1 MRLTLRTLLA
11 YLDNTLDPTDAESLR
26 VKVAESSFAGQLVQ
40 RIRTN
45 LAKPNLSAPA
55 PDAVGPIEEANVI
68 SEYLDSTLS
77 AEQISEI
84 ERACLESDQQLAEA
98 AACHQILTL
107 VLGKTAEVSPELRQR
122 IYALPDR
129 DIADLA
135 TAGSFSSVAL
145 PDAEPTQVS
154 PQPVS
159 DIEVPTGDQ
168 QSELDAIHEAA
179 TQSNTAHP
187 GGVVQPVG
195 PGDSGVSDAPTRIRQ
210 SDALEVRRRDA
221 MMHTGRPRSALEAA
235 QMYGGSIRT
244 SRIAPWLV
252 SLALAAVLLFAL
264 VRIFEPLV
272 NRSTVADADLGP
284 TWTDLQTDDSPS
296 PVEPITEPSKEIEVS
311 ASDAPAMVPVGTPG
325 REMTPDAESRSGT
338 SPTEN
343 LPASSTLPAPVGNAT
358 PEAPS
363 AESDPMAPPAPASV
377 GTDSRPGGT
386 SEVMPP
392 PKPQIDSETSV
403 KSDSPIKPD
412 SEVKSD
418 ATAGVTGS
426 PSSPAPRSDV
436 DIPAV
441 TELPAGESP
450 AVADSAT
457 DSTAGDSPSETM
469 AADPDGGAPPTVEE
483 ISDPKVPA
491 ADTAKAAKVAVAK
504 VTTDTA
510 LVFAIGDDET
520 PVQINKDDV
529 IQTQQ
534 SIVCAPTY
542 RVRIDTV
549 DDMAVTLVG
558 PAKVQWTRDGSEKP
572 LLHVDHGRILLE
584 AIKPGA
590 SIDVRINGKS
600 LTLKFPGIESLVA
613 MTMVHF
619 RAPGFDP
626 LKKENHINTVGVFVA
641 QGSVGL
647 SDGENTTDL
656 ATGQRWVQ
664 RGDEPAVTSE
674 SKTPLDWIIPP
685 DPNDQSLE
693 SSAREALL
701 GLMIPDQPV
710 EISLREATMFRR
722 SEAGALAAR
731 TLLALGRP
739 DVFFGGDGMLSQ
751 ADQRSYWSDHYVALQ
766 NAIDRDASTAEQV
779 KQAIERM
786 DQGNAKTLF
795 QLLVGFSQKQ
805 LEEGADALL
814 VRSLDSPSMSV
825 RALALENLRKITGVT
840 LSFRPEQDNAA
851 RRGQAIKKWEAR
863 QRKGDI
869 RWATP

>member
-11 YLDNTLDPTDAESLR
+11 YLDNTLDPSDAESLR
-26 VKVAESSFAGQLVQ
+26 VKVAESGFAGQLVQ

-45 LAKPNLSAPA
+45 LAKSNLSAPA

-129 DIADLA
+129 DIADVA
-135 TAGSFSSVAL
+135 TAGSFSSLAM

-154 PQPVS
+154 PAAES
-159 DIEVPTGDQ
+159 DIEVPAEHS
-168 QSELDAIHEAA
+168 QSELDALHEAA

-221 MMHTGRPRSALEAA
+221 MMTSGRPRSALEAA

-272 NRSTVADADLGP
+272 NRSTVADADSGP
-284 TWTDLQTDDSPS
+284 TWSDLDTNDSPS
-296 PVEPITEPSKEIEVS
+296 FDEPIVEPADEIAVS

-325 REMTPDAESRSGT
+325 RELTPETGDAPAAIET
-338 SPTEN
+338 LPT
-343 LPASSTLPAPVGNAT
+343 PAPLPAPTGTSTTTIPPTTAT
-358 PEAPS
+358 PDVPN
-363 AESDPMAPPAPASV
+363 AEKDPMAPPVPTGGDSDLPSP
-377 GTDSRPGGT
+377 GTG
-386 SEVMPP
+386 EVMPSP
-392 PKPQIDSETSV
+392 ESASETNRDVMAGETGAPSV
-403 KSDSPIKPD
+403 
-412 SEVKSD
+412 
-418 ATAGVTGS
+418 
-426 PSSPAPRSDV
+426 PAPRSDV

-441 TELPAGESP
+441 TEVPAGGSP
-450 AVADSAT
+450 AAT
-457 DSTAGDSPSETM
+457 DVAPSVPETDPETEM
-469 AADPDGGAPPTVEE
+469 TAADTDGATPPTMEE

-491 ADTAKAAKVAVAK
+491 ADADNDTKAAVAK
-504 VTTDTA
+504 VTMDSA

-529 IQTQQ
+529 IETQQ
-534 SIVCAPTY
+534 TIVCAPTY
-542 RVRIDTV
+542 RVRLDTV

-558 PAKVQWTRDGSEKP
+558 PSRVKWTRNGNDKP
-572 LLHVDHGRILLE
+572 VLHVGYGRILLE
-584 AIKPGA
+584 AIKPGS
-590 SIDVRINGKS
+590 SIDVMINGKS
-600 LTLKFPGIESLVA
+600 LTLEFPGIESLVA
-613 MTMVHF
+613 MTMAHF

-626 LKKENHINTVGVFVA
+626 LKPENHINTVGVFVA
-641 QGSVGL
+641 QGTVGL
-647 SDGENTTDL
+647 FDGENETDL

-664 RGDEPAVTSE
+664 RGEEPAVTSE
-674 SKTPLDWIIPP
+674 SKTPLDWITPP

-751 ADQRSYWSDHYVALQ
+751 ADQRSYWSDHYTALQ
-766 NAIDRDASTAEQV
+766 NAIDRDAETAKQV
-779 KQAIERM
+779 QEAIERM
-786 DQGNAKTLF
+786 DRGNSNTLF
-795 QLLVGFSQKQ
+795 QLLIGFSQKQ
-805 LEEGADALL
+805 LEEGGDALL

>member
-11 YLDNTLDPTDAESLR
+11 YLDNTLDPSDAESLR
-26 VKVAESSFAGQLVQ
+26 VKVAESGFAGQLVQ
-40 RIRTN
+40 RIRAN
-45 LAKPNLSAPA
+45 LAKTNLSAPA
-55 PDAVGPIEEANVI
+55 PDAVGPVEEANVI

-98 AACHQILTL
+98 AACHQILTM

-122 IYALPDR
+122 IYSLPDR

-145 PDAEPTQVS
+145 PDADPTQIS

-159 DIEVPTGDQ
+159 DIEVPAGSE
-168 QSELDAIHEAA
+168 QSELDALHDAA

-221 MMHTGRPRSALEAA
+221 MMNSGRPRSALEAA

-272 NRSTVADADLGP
+272 NRSTVAEADSGP
-284 TWTDLQTDDSPS
+284 AWSDVETDDFASPGGPS
-296 PVEPITEPSKEIEVS
+296 SEPTQEIEVS

-325 REMTPDAESRSGT
+325 REMAPATETGDG
-338 SPTEN
+338 SPAVEN
-343 LPASSTLPAPVGNAT
+343 LPTPAPLPAPVGT
-358 PEAPS
+358 PDVGTPQAGSSDTVTSVTPGPEK
-363 AESDPMAPPAPASV
+363 DPMAPPIPAVAS
-377 GTDSRPGGT
+377 TDLPPGGT
-386 SEVMPP
+386 SEAMPSP
-392 PKPQIDSETSV
+392 ASEPKSE
-403 KSDSPIKPD
+403 
-412 SEVKSD
+412 SES
-418 ATAGVTGS
+418 AAIPAPTGI
-426 PSSPAPRSDV
+426 PASPAPRSDV
-436 DIPAV
+436 DTPAV
-441 TELPAGESP
+441 TEVPAPAGP
-450 AVADSAT
+450 AAVPA
-457 DSTAGDSPSETM
+457 AGDPKAEMT
-469 AADPDGGAPPTVEE
+469 ATADDAGAPPTIKE
-483 ISDPKVPA
+483 IVDPKAA
-491 ADTAKAAKVAVAK
+491 ADTAKLPKVAVAK
-504 VTTDTA
+504 VTSDSA
-510 LVFAIGDDET
+510 LVFAIGDDGT
-520 PVQINKDDV
+520 PVQISKDAV
-529 IQTQQ
+529 IGTEQT
-534 SIVCAPTY
+534 IVCAPTY
-542 RVRIDTV
+542 RVRLDTV

-558 PAKVQWTRDGSEKP
+558 PSKIRWTRGGEEKP
-572 LLHVDHGRILLE
+572 VLNVDYGRIMLE
-584 AIKPGA
+584 ALKPGA
-590 SIDVRINGKS
+590 SIDVIIDNKS
-600 LTLKFPGIESLVA
+600 LTLNFPDIESLVA
-613 MTMVHF
+613 MTMAHF

-641 QGSVGL
+641 QGKVGL
-647 SDGENTTDL
+647 SESGNQIDL
-656 ATGQRWVQ
+656 ATGQRWVR
-664 RGDEPAVTSE
+664 RGDEPGVASE
-674 SKTPLDWIIPP
+674 SKTPLAWITPP

-731 TLLALGRP
+731 TLLSLGRP

-751 ADQRSYWSDHYVALQ
+751 ADQRSYWSDHYTALQ
-766 NAIDRDASTAEQV
+766 NAIDRDVETAVRV
-779 KQAIERM
+779 KDAIDRM
-786 DQGNAKTLF
+786 DQGNARTLF

-805 LEEGADALL
+805 LQEGGDEML

-863 QRKGDI
+863 QRKEDI

>member
-11 YLDNTLDPTDAESLR
+11 YLDNTLDPNDAESLR
-26 VKVAESSFAGQLVQ
+26 VKVAESGFAGQLVQ

-45 LAKPNLSAPA
+45 LAKTNLSAPA
-55 PDAVGPIEEANVI
+55 PDAVGPVEEANVI

-98 AACHQILTL
+98 AACHQILTM

-122 IYALPDR
+122 IYSLPDR

-135 TAGSFSSVAL
+135 TAGSFSSVAM
-145 PDAEPTQVS
+145 PDADPTQIS

-159 DIEVPTGDQ
+159 DIEVPAGSE
-168 QSELDAIHEAA
+168 QSELDALHEAA

-221 MMHTGRPRSALEAA
+221 MMNSGRPRSALEAA

-272 NRSTVADADLGP
+272 NRSTVAEADSGP
-284 TWTDLQTDDSPS
+284 TWSDVETDDFGSPI
-296 PVEPITEPSKEIEVS
+296 EPTQEIEVS

-325 REMTPDAESRSGT
+325 REMTPAAETGDS
-338 SPTEN
+338 SPAVEN
-343 LPASSTLPAPVGNAT
+343 LPTPAPLPAPTGTPVAGNPDAGSPDAGTSDTAT
-358 PEAPS
+358 SDAVTSVAPS
-363 AESDPMAPPAPASV
+363 PEKDPMAPPIPAV
-377 GTDSRPGGT
+377 AGTDLPPGGT
-386 SEVMPP
+386 SEAMPSAASE
-392 PKPQIDSETSV
+392 PKSE
-403 KSDSPIKPD
+403 
-412 SEVKSD
+412 SES
-418 ATAGVTGS
+418 AAIPAPTG
-426 PSSPAPRSDV
+426 SPAPRSDV
-436 DIPAV
+436 DSPAV
-441 TELPAGESP
+441 TEVPAPAGP
-450 AVADSAT
+450 AGVPAASDPKAEMT
-457 DSTAGDSPSETM
+457 TTGDD
-469 AADPDGGAPPTVEE
+469 AGAPPTIKEVT
-483 ISDPKVPA
+483 DPKAA
-491 ADTAKAAKVAVAK
+491 ADTAKLPRVAVAK
-504 VTTDTA
+504 VTSDSA
-510 LVFAIGDDET
+510 LVFAIGDDGT
-520 PVQINKDDV
+520 PVQISKDAV
-529 IQTQQ
+529 IGTEQTV
-534 SIVCAPTY
+534 VCAPTY
-542 RVRIDTV
+542 RVRLDTV

-558 PAKVQWTRDGSEKP
+558 PSKVRWTRGGEEKP
-572 LLHVDHGRILLE
+572 VLNVDYGRIMLE
-584 AIKPGA
+584 ALKPGA
-590 SIDVRINGKS
+590 SIDVVIDNKS
-600 LTLKFPGIESLVA
+600 LTLDFPDIESLVA
-613 MTMVHF
+613 MTMAHF

-641 QGSVGL
+641 QGKIGL
-647 SDGENTTDL
+647 SDSENQIDL
-656 ATGQRWVQ
+656 ATGQRWVR
-664 RGDEPAVTSE
+664 RGAEPGAASE
-674 SKTPLDWIIPP
+674 SKTPLAWITPP

-731 TLLALGRP
+731 TLLSLGRP

-751 ADQRSYWSDHYVALQ
+751 ADQRSYWSDHYTALL
-766 NAIDRDASTAEQV
+766 NAVDRDVETAERV
-779 KQAIERM
+779 KDAIERM
-786 DQGNAKTLF
+786 DQGNARTLF

-805 LEEGADALL
+805 LQEGGDEML

-840 LSFRPEQDNAA
+840 LSFRPEQENAA

-863 QRKGDI
+863 QRKEDI